1 MNQKN
6 INENKQN
13 IKKKRVKSFFLEAA
27 RDIII
32 SEGVAN
38 VTVRKIADITGYSF
52 ATIYHYFSDLNELL
66 LETKTLMIHDM
77 MDYMKHHSVEQ
88 LDSLE
93 GIKKQNHIFID
104 YFIKHPNIF
113 VFFYSYRLDYAVT
126 EFTVK
131 TDIGENNGEL
141 YQAFVTNGTIK
152 QADVPV
158 ITKTI
163 IYSVYGTLAIFF
175 SNNGLTINKLHEDI
189 DQIIEF
195 LLS

>member
-38 VTVRKIADITGYSF
+38 VTVRKIADITGYSY